1 MNFFRSRGSSYLK
14 GCALQ
19 TSLGASVQ
27 EALPIM
33 TPSPRPNAWVV
44 AVSACLVG
52 LLTLG
57 SSSFLTANTSLLPAG
72 AMAPSAR
79 DRMIARQVGALL
91 EDAHYSQ
98 QQIDDAM
105 SARVLDKF
113 LDALDG
119 QRSYFLAADITEFD
133 TYRLRFDDMIRTGD
147 IEPAYWMFAR
157 YQQRTRERIEY
168 ALELLDQEPDFS
180 IQESFDFDRDNAPW
194 SADRAELDELWRKRV
209 KNDAISLLL
218 AGKTWDEAAE
228 VLRGRYG
235 RVLTRGEQIKPE
247 EVFEIYLNAYAR
259 SFDPHTSYFSPRNS
273 EEYKIQMSLNYE
285 GIGASLQLID
295 DYVTIMNLIE
305 GGPAA
310 AAGTLAVKDRITAV
324 GQDREGPLVDV
335 IGWRIDDVVQLI
347 RGKGNTVVRLQILP
361 VGATPGSPEKI
372 VQLTRGKVT
381 LEAQAARKEIRETV
395 REGKT
400 FKVGVI
406 NVPGFYSDY
415 DARRA
420 GDRNYRSTTRDV
432 LKLIRELQ
440 EEGIDGLVMDL
451 RGNGGGFLPEA
462 QSLTGLFVDQ
472 GPVVQVQFA
481 DGDREVL
488 DDTQSGIAYDGP
500 LVVLIDRFSASASEI
515 FAGAIQDYRRGIVVG
530 QRSFGK
536 GTVQNLV
543 PLSRWSARPVNGQ
556 LTVTIGKFY
565 RVTGESTQHRGVEPD
580 VLLASPIPLSEVGE
594 SSLDDALPW
603 DRIESAEFRTEAVR
617 LPSIARLI
625 TQEKTRQERDPDYRW
640 LVKDIESIDELRS
653 RRSLSLNLEERRAE
667 RVTLEQA
674 RLAREN
680 ERRQASGEATVAT
693 IEELDESEL
702 PDVALDQA
710 VEVMVDV
717 VVTPPAARETITAQ
731 SRTATRD

>member
-1 MNFFRSRGSSYLK
+1 MISSR
-14 GCALQ
+14 
-19 TSLGASVQ
+19 
-27 EALPIM
+27 
-33 TPSPRPNAWVV
+33 RPKTWVV
-44 AVSACLVG
+44 AVCAGFIG

-72 AMAPSAR
+72 ALAPTAR

-98 QQIDDAM
+98 QSIDDSM
-105 SARVLDKF
+105 SSRVMDKF
-113 LDALDG
+113 IDALDG
-119 QRSYFLAADITEFD
+119 QRSYFLASDISEFE

-168 ALELLDQEPDFS
+168 ALALLDTEPDFS
-180 IQESFDFDRDNAPW
+180 LRETFEFDREQAPW
-194 SADRAELDELWRKRV
+194 PADRAELDELWRQRV

-218 AGKTWDEAAE
+218 AGKTWTEATE
-228 VLRGRYG
+228 VLRARYE

-324 GQDREGPLVDV
+324 GQGPEGPLVDV

-347 RGKGNTVVRLQILP
+347 RGKGNTVVRLQVLP
-361 VGATPGSPEKI
+361 VGAAPGSPEKV

-381 LEAQAARKEIRETV
+381 LEAQAARKEVKTTERNGREY
-395 REGKT
+395 
-400 FKVGVI
+400 KVGVI
-406 NVPGFYSDY
+406 SVPGFYSDY

-420 GDRNYRSTTRDV
+420 GDRDYRSTTRDV
-432 LKLIRELQ
+432 LKLLRELQ

-462 QSLTGLFVDQ
+462 QSLTGLFVDR

-488 DDTQSGIAYDGP
+488 DDTQAGVAYDGP

-580 VLLASPIPLSEVGE
+580 VTLASPIPLSEVGE

-603 DRIESAEFRTEAVR
+603 DRIESAEFSADSVR
-617 LPSIARLI
+617 LPSIAKLI
-625 TQEKTRQERDPDYRW
+625 LQEKNRQERDPDYHW
-640 LVKDIESIDELRS
+640 LVKDIASTDELRA
-653 RRSLSLNLEERRAE
+653 RRTLSLNLDERRQE
-667 RVTLEQA
+667 REALEAA

-680 ERRQASGEATVAT
+680 ERRKASGETALASV
-693 IEELDESEL
+693 EELDESEF

-717 VVTPPAARETITAQ
+717 VVSPPASRDTVTAQ
-731 SRTATRD
+731 STSVN